1 MSLFDFKRR
10 VERLKDS
17 VPLANL
23 FERDGIRLVKNGSV
37 LKCCC
42 PFHKEKTP
50 SLVIYPDG
58 HFHCFGCNERG
69 DIFSY
74 VMRRDGCSFKE
85 AYDRLSGGVSNRQL
99 PVRQNARQM
108 TSREPELPKEY
119 FHDMWARWGRWWA
132 GGLSED
138 EGYEGLMEFSFELG
152 VEAEK
157 LLDLCMVRTDQQTW
171 AFPMRDHLRF
181 MIGIRLRDDNGKKFA
196 VKGSKQGL
204 FIPQSTPQA
213 TLFVTEGPTDC
224 AALLSMGL
232 YAVGKPAAMANPD
245 EIVKFIARWRVRRVV
260 VIADNDRAGL
270 SGAQK
275 LVDVCPVP
283 CCELVLPAKD
293 AREFYR
299 NGGTKEMIEN
309 LLKNS
314 VWRHK
319 PDAKMD

>member
-50 SLVIYPDG
+50 SCVLWPDG
-58 HFHCFGCNERG
+58 HFHCFSCEARG
-69 DIFSY
+69 DIYDY
-74 VMRRDGCSFKE
+74 VRRRDGCSFKE
-85 AYDRLSGGVSNRQL
+85 AYDKLNGGKLAGTL

-108 TSREPELPKEY
+108 PAREPELPKEY
-119 FHDMWARWGRWWA
+119 FHDMWARWGRESDFNELPGQSRDFA
-132 GGLSED
+132 D
-138 EGYEGLMEFSFELG
+138 ELG
-152 VEAEK
+152 VLRET
-157 LLDLCMVRTDQQTW
+157 LTDLCMVRTNNSTW
-171 AFPMRDHLRF
+171 AFPMRDHLRR

-245 EIVKFIARWRVRRVV
+245 EIVKFIHRWRIRRVV

-319 PDAKMD
+319 PDAKMDQ

>member
-23 FERDGIRLVKNGSV
+23 FEQDGHRLIRYGGL

-58 HFHCFGCNERG
+58 HFHCFGCHTRG
-69 DIFSY
+69 DIFCY
-74 VMRRDGCSFKE
+74 VMRRDNCTFRE
-85 AYDRLSGGVSNRQL
+85 AFDKLSGGATRGTV
-99 PVRQNARQM
+99 PVKQNARVKQAQ
-108 TSREPELPKEY
+108 EPQLPKDY
-119 FHDMWARWGRWWA
+119 FHNMWAKWGARWASPLRYK
-132 GGLSED
+132 GLE
-138 EGYEGLMEFSFELG
+138 SFARELG
-152 VEAEK
+152 VTPDS
-157 LLDLCMVRTDQQTW
+157 LTDLCMVRTDQNTW
-171 AFPMRDHLRF
+171 AFPMRDFLGF
-181 MIGIRLRDDNGKKFA
+181 MIGIRIRDDDGNKFA

-204 FIPQSTPQA
+204 FIPLSSPQMD
-213 TLFVTEGPTDC
+213 LFVTEGPTDC

-232 YAVGKPAAMANPD
+232 WGIGKPAAMANPD
-245 EIVKFIARWRVRRVV
+245 EIVKFIHRWRVRRVV

-270 SGAQK
+270 KGAQK
-275 LVDVCPVP
+275 LIDVCPVS

-293 AREFYR
+293 ARKFYQ

-309 LLKNS
+309 LLSNS
-314 VWRHK
+314 VWRNPK
-319 PDAKMD
+319 

>member
-85 AYDRLSGGVSNRQL
+85 AYDRLNGGVANKQM

-108 TSREPELPKEY
+108 PAREPELPKEY
-119 FHDMWARWGRWWA
+119 FHDMWARWGREWTSQTHILPSYRYPHLNEFA
-132 GGLSED
+132 ENIGVLPESLS
-138 EGYEGLMEFSFELG
+138 
-152 VEAEK
+152 
-157 LLDLCMVRTDQQTW
+157 DLCMVRADNCTW
-171 AFPMRDHLRF
+171 AFPMRDHQRR

-204 FIPQSTPQA
+204 FIPQSTPQP
-213 TLFVTEGPTDC
+213 TMFVTEGPTDC
-224 AALLSMGL
+224 AAMLSMGL

-245 EIVKFIARWRVRRVV
+245 EIVKFISRWRVRRVV

-314 VWRHK
+314 VWRTPK
-319 PDAKMD
+319 